1 LAIEQGGL
9 PKEARIY
16 NLVKAVVP
24 TVTAVHLPPSGVCR
38 LHCNVSI
45 DKKVDGESK
54 QAAFVVLGAVD
65 MIKHV
70 FVVDADVDVFDD
82 RQMLWA
88 LATRVQADQ
97 DIDMIKNAKG
107 NTLDPSQTDPIMTT
121 KMIVDATKP
130 VQRPFSERI
139 LVPEE
144 AKQRVPMADYV
155 RESDEPAPTETEI
168 EQPSEPATVPA

>member
-1 LAIEQGGL
+1 
-9 PKEARIY
+9 
-16 NLVKAVVP
+16 
-24 TVTAVHLPPSGVCR
+24 
-38 LHCNVSI
+38 VSI

-82 RQMLWA
+82 RQVLWA
-88 LATRVQADQ
+88 IATRVQADQ
-97 DIDMIKNAKG
+97 AIDMIKNAKG

-144 AKQRVPMADYV
+144 AKARVPMAEFV
-155 RESDEPAPTETEI
+155 RESGTER
-168 EQPSEPATVPA
+168 PS